1 MEPRAEIRR
10 ACHAMKK
17 YGFHHMTVKAILKEL
32 LPAHNYNWELI
43 ENDDYTILLDAMFEW
58 KNRNIKNLET
68 AATVQAEHE
77 KYKTQIEDLKLL
89 LKATNEKYE
98 SSKIEWEQKEL
109 HLMSCIERV
118 EEENLLMRKEANKL
132 ANLLKKTK
140 EKEKEDDD

>member
-58 KNRNIKNLET
+58 KNRNIKSKVGVFTFALHVYIFLQVRRGAIGKHKSSSGSRSHTCTIPDNLET

-77 KYKTQIEDLKLL
+77 KYKPKLK
-89 LKATNEKYE
+89 
-98 SSKIEWEQKEL
+98 I
-109 HLMSCIERV
+109 
-118 EEENLLMRKEANKL
+118 
-132 ANLLKKTK
+132 
-140 EKEKEDDD
+140 